1 MQDVI
6 ALFDSQSDISS
17 EEYNDLLLKSIS
29 TIEKQD
35 KKAEE
40 DLNNAYAEMSE
51 KALYSDPFKEAYDN
65 ACSLLESYW

>member
-35 KKAEE
+35 KKA
-40 DLNNAYAEMSE
+40 
-51 KALYSDPFKEAYDN
+51 KKI
-65 ACSLLESYW
+65 